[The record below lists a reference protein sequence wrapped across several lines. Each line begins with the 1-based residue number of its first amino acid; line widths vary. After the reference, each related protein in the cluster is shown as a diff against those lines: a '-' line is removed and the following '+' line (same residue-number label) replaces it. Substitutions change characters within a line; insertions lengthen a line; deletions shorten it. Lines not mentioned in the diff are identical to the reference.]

1 MNTTLELLII
11 VLLLGIMAE
20 IYLLTEGKTKRFS
33 RDDSLKM
40 LVDTSVLMDGRVVD
54 LAKTGFLLGQV
65 IVPRSVLGELQLLA
79 DGSDHAKRER
89 ARFGMDAMKELKDV
103 LGGQF
108 TLLDDEQR
116 IPEGVDNRL
125 LQLARDTGA
134 AILTIDYNLNK
145 VAQVEGIQILNINE
159 LAKSLR
165 MSHLPGDTLELAL
178 TQKGQDNHQAVGYLK
193 DGTMVVVE
201 QAKKFIGQMKH
212 IEIIRSLQTDAGK
225 MMFAK
230 LVVPNSTTAKPQ
242 PATANAPTK
251 QRSLGRRL
259 QTLVIAES
267 PVKKPQP
274 TNSQSSTAARTKAKA
289 SAPAS
294 KRTSNSPSRPT
305 TAAQQQ
311 AAIKTRQTA
320 VQRSRS
326 EAVVDDGA
334 AKNKTNPGKTRSTR
348 STKTKSETAAT
359 HATPNSRPR
368 RSRPK
373 TSAQREAALV
383 RLANGEDQ

>member
-1 MNTTLELLII
+1 MDKTIELII
-11 VLLLGIMAE
+11 VIMLLAVMAE
-20 IYLLTEGKTKRFS
+20 IYLLVRPRHRGVGS
-33 RDDSLKM
+33 GPSM

-65 IVPRSVLGELQLLA
+65 IVPRSVLSELQLLA

-103 LGGQF
+103 LGGSF
-108 TLLDDEQR
+108 TLLDDARR

-165 MSHLPGDTLELAL
+165 MSHLPGDELELEL
-178 TQKGQDNHQAVGYLK
+178 TQKGQDGHQAVGYLP

-201 QAKKFIGQMKH
+201 QAKKFIGQKKH

-230 LVVPNSTTAKPQ
+230 IIEPTVAPEPSRQTATAPKRRASGRKPQ
-242 PATANAPTK
+242 QNAAPQTTPEQPVANKTA
-251 QRSLGRRL
+251 
-259 QTLVIAES
+259 
-267 PVKKPQP
+267 
-274 TNSQSSTAARTKAKA
+274 
-289 SAPAS
+289 AS
-294 KRTSNSPSRPT
+294 KRSAS
-305 TAAQQQ
+305 
-311 AAIKTRQTA
+311 
-320 VQRSRS
+320 
-326 EAVVDDGA
+326 
-334 AKNKTNPGKTRSTR
+334 
-348 STKTKSETAAT
+348 
-359 HATPNSRPR
+359 R
-368 RSRPK
+368 RSASAGKLAPVEKPAAPAQSPAPKQSRRRPK
-373 TSAQREAALV
+373 TSAQREAELIRLV
-383 RLANGEDQ
+383 DEAATER